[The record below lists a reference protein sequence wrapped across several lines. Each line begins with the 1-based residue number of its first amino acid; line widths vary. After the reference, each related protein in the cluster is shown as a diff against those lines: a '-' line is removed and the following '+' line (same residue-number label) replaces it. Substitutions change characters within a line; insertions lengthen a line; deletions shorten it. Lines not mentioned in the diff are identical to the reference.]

1 MRAGW
6 PAPRARA
13 RSRRGPAGNPVPR
26 YTYTVDGID
35 FLLALVVWGVQKY
48 LRTRPSAMD
57 YLPEEPLGMGSSN
70 PTRGRA
76 SSPTAVESSLLGDAK
91 HSVAVVA

>member
-1 MRAGW
+1 VRAGW

-13 RSRRGPAGNPVPR
+13 RSRRVTRFHA
-26 YTYTVDGID
+26 VDGID

-57 YLPEEPLGMGSSN
+57 YLPEEPLGMGSTN

-76 SSPTAVESSLLGDAK
+76 SSPTAVECSLLGDAK